1 MLPGIPLANS
11 NPDKP
16 LLHASFAILESKTPE
31 LTFILLSSKNSNSL
45 KSGFITIP
53 LIPPVFY

>member
-11 NPDKP
+11 KPDNPF
-16 LLHASFAILESKTPE
+16 LYASFEILDSKTPE
-31 LTFILLSSKNSNSL
+31 PTLTLLPSRNSISL
-45 KSGFITIP
+45 NSGFTTIP